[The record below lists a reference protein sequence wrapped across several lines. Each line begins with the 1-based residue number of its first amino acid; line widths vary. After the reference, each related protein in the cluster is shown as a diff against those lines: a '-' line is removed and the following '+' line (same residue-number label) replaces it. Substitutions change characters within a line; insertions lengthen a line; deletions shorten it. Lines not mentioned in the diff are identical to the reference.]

1 MYDVII
7 IGGGVAGSSAAY
19 RLAKAGIKVLV
30 MEKEALPRYKTCG
43 GGVISKVSELLPYKI
58 YPVVECKL
66 FNADIYDH
74 VNNLHFIIKRDEP
87 IINMTMRESL
97 DYYMLKKAEDAGA
110 EIKDADEVIDINGR
124 NELVEVITRNQKY
137 KAKFIIACDGATG
150 LTTRKLG
157 IHSKVKKIPAIEHEV
172 VVEQDQFGKLSKTAR
187 FDFGLVPN
195 GYAWVFP
202 KKEHLSI
209 GLLTMNKPEINLH
222 HYLNKYYET
231 LGITKILGE
240 KKHGY
245 LIPFHS
251 KLKKFSYGRILLAG
265 DAAGL
270 ADPVTAEGISYAI
283 ASGTYAANAIIN
295 GKGNMETVCRLFE
308 FEIKKILTEL
318 KYARY
323 LAFFIYKSPLLRSFV
338 FKMYGEK
345 LSNLMTDVITGK
357 VKYSELLKNPLNYLK
372 LFKLPVFKRNP
383 R

>member
-7 IGGGVAGSSAAY
+7 IGSGVAGSIAAY
-19 RLAKAGIKVLV
+19 KLAEAGKKVLIL
-30 MEKEALPRYKTCG
+30 EKETLPRYKTCG

-58 YPVVECKL
+58 DPVVECKL
-66 FNADIYDH
+66 YKSDIYDH
-74 VNNLHFIIKRDEP
+74 ANDLHFIIERDIP
-87 IINMTMRESL
+87 IINMTMRSSL
-97 DYYMLKKAEDAGA
+97 DHFMLTKAREVGT
-110 EIKDADEVIDINGR
+110 EIKEENEVIDINEKNGF
-124 NELVEVITRNQKY
+124 VEVITRNQSY
-137 KAKFIIACDGATG
+137 ETKFVIAADGATG
-150 LTTRKLG
+150 ITTRKLG
-157 IHSKVKKIPAIEHEV
+157 IQIKVKKIPAIEHEV
-172 VVEQDQFGKLSKTAR
+172 VIEKDQFEKLNKTAR

-202 KKEHLSI
+202 KKVHLSI
-209 GLLTMNKPEINLH
+209 GLLTMSKPGINLH
-222 HYLNKYYET
+222 QYFKKYLEI
-231 LGITKILGE
+231 LGITKLLSE
-240 KKHGY
+240 EKHGY
-245 LIPFHS
+245 IIPFHS
-251 KLKKFSYGRILLAG
+251 RQKNFSCGRILLAG

-283 ASGTYAANAIIN
+283 TSGIYAANSFIN
-295 GKGNMETVCRLFE
+295 GKENAETVCKLYE

-323 LAFFIYKSPLLRSFV
+323 LAFLIYKSPLLRTFV

-372 LFKLPVFKRNP
+372 LFKLTHFKKNP